1 MKQVN
6 TPHVRGSTRPSEQT
20 FRTEQPFKTLIRHQL
35 SPQVVK

>member
-1 MKQVN
+1 MKQVI